1 MRRTTSGSETN
12 RRGTCVSEKRRTTSR
27 SGEALRLRLPRD
39 VMRICARFS
48 MGNSTC
54 MRLLALAGCLA
65 LVAGC
70 SITSTTVDKVWQD
83 SARADA
89 ALGKTLVV
97 SLFPNPEFAIPIENE
112 WTRQLQGRGID
123 AYALNALLPG
133 ERHPD
138 EQRVVELVKAKGFNT
153 LLVSRLVDVKKVERD
168 IPASQVA
175 VVETQLYDTGTEQ
188 PFWSARSDT
197 FMVSPTG
204 DHRDTDPR
212 AEQIRGFVETI
223 IHEMSKSKVL

>member
-1 MRRTTSGSETN
+1 
-12 RRGTCVSEKRRTTSR
+12 
-27 SGEALRLRLPRD
+27 
-39 VMRICARFS
+39 
-48 MGNSTC
+48 MGHSPC
-54 MRLLALAGCLA
+54 MRLLAFAGCLA

-70 SITSTTVDKVWQD
+70 SSTIVDKVWQD

-138 EQRVVELVKAKGFNT
+138 KQRVVELVKAKVFNT

-168 IPASQVA
+168 VSAYQVA
-175 VVETQLYDTGTEQ
+175 VVETKLYDTGTEQ
-188 PFWSARSDT
+188 AFWTARSDT
-197 FMVSPTG
+197 FMVSSAG
-204 DHRDTDPR
+204 SPR
-212 AEQIRGFVETI
+212 TELIRGFVEMI